1 MTARIPIAR
10 IALDDGSELVV
21 SIDERGRTDL
31 RLWTPTGDLKFP
43 SKHGLTVSR
52 YALREVIAALREA
65 KEGGQAIA

>member
-1 MTARIPIAR
+1 MTTRIPIAR

-43 SKHGLTVSR
+43 SIDPPLASNRRAMKL
-52 YALREVIAALREA
+52 
-65 KEGGQAIA
+65 